1 MIKIAICQL
10 RTETDRAETS
20 AKAKAMIYEAASKGA
35 DFVVLPEMYNTPY
48 SREYFKRFADM
59 GHADAVAQ
67 LSAWAKELKIYIV
80 GGSVPERDKDGKIFN
95 TCFIFD
101 REGKE
106 IARHRKIHL
115 FDVELPGLR
124 VRESATFSPGKDIT
138 VFETEYGTMGC
149 AVCFDLRFPEL
160 FRAMQ
165 QRGAKLVFLP
175 AQFSVATG
183 PKYWEPM
190 LKARAFDYQYYVVG
204 AGAARYHGFHY
215 ESYGHSAVIDPT
227 GACLCMAGEDEEILY
242 ADVDL
247 EYVDEYRAQLPT
259 SKLMRTDVYR
269 LAE

>member
-10 RTETDRAETS
+10 RTETDRTETML
-20 AKAKAMIYEAASKGA
+20 KTKAMVSEAASKGA
-35 DFVVLPEMYNTPY
+35 DFVVLPEMFNTPY
-48 SREYFKRFADM
+48 SREYFKKFAGL
-59 GHADAVAQ
+59 GHKETVEQ
-67 LSAWAKELKIYIV
+67 LSAWAKELKIYLI
-80 GGSVPERDKDGKIFN
+80 GGSVPELDEDGKIYN

-101 REGKE
+101 RDGKE

-124 VRESATFSPGKDIT
+124 VRESATFAPGSDIT

-175 AQFSVATG
+175 AQFSTTTG

-190 LKARAFDYQYYVVG
+190 LKARAFDYQYYMVG
-204 AGAARYHGFHY
+204 AGAARYVGFNY
-215 ESYGHSAVIDPT
+215 EAHGHSAIIDPS
-227 GACLCMAGEDEEILY
+227 GAVMCMAGEGEEILY